1 MPKGCARAEYTNT
14 PLLSLKDKNLV
25 SFRDAPL
32 SLTESPMSAP
42 ESSTVHLSYT
52 PCNTLPVQWRPYNHP
67 SIDPY
72 SGTLKAL
79 IFHTPESLYDRLE
92 YSHCYLQYHRQH
104 GILPRLSRPCN
115 TYTSPHYHHAK
126 ENIKTHKT
134 YSNDKNN
141 TCYQRFFNIL
151 TSHKSLRPVYIDPH
165 NTIFSTRKEDN
176 SGKPKF
182 IALPFL

>member
-1 MPKGCARAEYTNT
+1 MMLFIADTIARPDKKSIKGGVCTEYTNT

-42 ESSTVHLSYT
+42 ENQAAHSSST

-67 SIDPY
+67 LIDPY

-79 IFHTPESLYDRLE
+79 ISHTPESQPTLPG

-104 GILPRLSRPCN
+104 GILPRLSRPCSITICIYICHGYN
-115 TYTSPHYHHAK
+115 LSP
-126 ENIKTHKT
+126 
-134 YSNDKNN
+134 
-141 TCYQRFFNIL
+141 F
-151 TSHKSLRPVYIDPH
+151 P
-165 NTIFSTRKEDN
+165 
-176 SGKPKF
+176 
-182 IALPFL
+182 LPFCT

>member
-1 MPKGCARAEYTNT
+1 
-14 PLLSLKDKNLV
+14 
-25 SFRDAPL
+25 
-32 SLTESPMSAP
+32 MSAP
-42 ESSTVHLSYT
+42 ENQAAHSSST

-67 SIDPY
+67 LIDPY

-79 IFHTPESLYDRLE
+79 ISHTPESQPTLPG
-92 YSHCYLQYHRQH
+92 YSRYCLRDHRQH
-104 GILPRLSRPCN
+104 GILPRLSRPCS
-115 TYTSPHYHHAK
+115 TCTSPHYHHAK

-182 IALPFL
+182 IALPSFSRL

>member
-1 MPKGCARAEYTNT
+1 
-14 PLLSLKDKNLV
+14 
-25 SFRDAPL
+25 
-32 SLTESPMSAP
+32 MSAP
-42 ESSTVHLSYT
+42 ESSTAHLSYT

-67 SIDPY
+67 LIDPY
-72 SGTLKAL
+72 SGNLKAL
-79 IFHTPESLYDRLE
+79 IFHTPESQPTLPG

-104 GILPRLSRPCN
+104 GILPRLSRPCS

-176 SGKPKF
+176 PGKPKF
-182 IALPFL
+182 VALPFF